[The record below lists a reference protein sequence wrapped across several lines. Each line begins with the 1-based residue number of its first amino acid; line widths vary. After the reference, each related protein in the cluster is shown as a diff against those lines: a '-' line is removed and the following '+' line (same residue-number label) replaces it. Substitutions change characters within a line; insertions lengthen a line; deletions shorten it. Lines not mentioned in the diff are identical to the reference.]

1 VDSVIFHHVGE
12 TKALLKAV
20 ATAPVSV
27 EGIEKKSQTMS
38 KDPESCK
45 NCKPRTTWFAQGN
58 LVDLLWDLRLSTQK
72 DIDVRVKQ
80 NTKYYRHL
88 NARNFQR
95 SKILS
100 PPFLAMLHHPI
111 YCLNHPELQGEST
124 TPPCDPNEQP

>member
-1 VDSVIFHHVGE
+1 
-12 TKALLKAV
+12 
-20 ATAPVSV
+20 
-27 EGIEKKSQTMS
+27 MS

-45 NCKPRTTWFAQGN
+45 NCKPRTTWFAQGT
-58 LVDLLWDLRLSTQK
+58 LVDFLWDLRLLTQK

-100 PPFLAMLHHPI
+100 PPPNFKENQPHLRVTRMSSHDHGTPTMTVDLADKKHWVVYEHMWGL
-111 YCLNHPELQGEST
+111 YDTCYK
-124 TPPCDPNEQP
+124 